1 MAFTTIENVAAL
13 YPTFRRGIP
22 NQQPPDSF
30 IQQFIDDIADV
41 IIAVLERRFNQA
53 ITGVSTVSISPWL
66 LSLGLPNATWY
77 ANQPV
82 TVGTVVLDSNLPMAA
97 QSCTAAGTTGSN
109 FPSFSPVYGQTT
121 TDGTVTWTNIG
132 QSRQLRVLERGNR
145 YGAASQLGAI
155 LASFGVASAAK
166 FAEEYV
172 QSDWKPF
179 IGELNAEDKNG
190 KPKAYGL
197 FDFLFDP
204 SASVQTPRPLMTGV
218 AGADQPFGIA
228 PAQEGISSFFGKFG
242 IDFGRASQGSNWPW
256 GNWPG

>member
-1 MAFTTIENVAAL
+1 MAFTTIGNVAAL

-22 NQQPPDSF
+22 NQQPPDSY

-41 IIAVLERRFNQA
+41 IIGVLERRFNQA
-53 ITGVSTVSISPWL
+53 ISSVSTVSVNPWL
-66 LSLGLPNATWY
+66 ASLGLPNATWY
-77 ANQPV
+77 ADQPV
-82 TVGTVVLDSNLPMAA
+82 TVGTVVLDSNLPMGA
-97 QSCTAAGTTGSN
+97 QLCTTAGTTGSTP
-109 FPSFSPVYGQTT
+109 PSFNGIYEGTT

-145 YGAASQLGAI
+145 YGAASQLGAVM
-155 LASFGVASAAK
+155 ASFGVASAAK
-166 FAEEYV
+166 LADEYRKA
-172 QSDWKPF
+172 DWEPF
-179 IGELNAEDKNG
+179 IGELNAEGKSG

-204 SASVQTPRPLMTGV
+204 SSSVQTPRPLMTGV
-218 AGADQPFGIA
+218 AGADQPFGVA

-242 IDFGRASQGSNWPW
+242 IDFGRSSQGSNWPW